1 MTLLLKELKNIDLKI
16 LNEKE
21 ETKCIETFNAYDKNG
36 SKRLEKE
43 ELRMVLQEM
52 EQNPSEEQ
60 LIKMINEVDSTGEGA
75 II

>member
-21 ETKCIETFNAYDKNG
+21 VTKCIETFNAYDKNG

-43 ELRMVLQEM
+43 ELRMVL
-52 EQNPSEEQ
+52 
-60 LIKMINEVDSTGEGA
+60 
-75 II
+75 